1 MSAVRCTCDRA
12 PCVCGAVAERVIEVE
27 GLTRRFGERVA
38 VRNVDLSVRRGEI
51 FGCLGPNG
59 SGKSTLM
66 RVILGLLAPS
76 EGVVRVLGCLVPRDC
91 ERLRPR
97 IGYMPQRFS
106 LYDELSVVENL
117 EFAADIFGLPRRD
130 RDARIEQQLTE
141 TGLDEYRRIRA
152 ASLSGGWKQRLALAA
167 ATIHEPELLVLDEP
181 TAGVDPQSRR
191 DFWAGLFEL
200 ASAGTTV
207 FVSTH
212 YMDEAVRC
220 HRLCMLTEG
229 RRVALGTP
237 RDLVAGLSDRI
248 LDIEAD
254 DPEAALSVVNASPH
268 VASAT
273 QLGTLLHVLIV
284 SEQTPR
290 EVVSAELTR
299 ELESAGLRARV
310 EPGEGELE
318 DLFVDILHGES
329 GSP

>member
-1 MSAVRCTCDRA
+1 MAVR
-12 PCVCGAVAERVIEVE
+12 E
-27 GLTRRFGERVA
+27 
-38 VRNVDLSVRRGEI
+38 VDLSVRRGEI

-76 EGVVRVLGCLVPRDC
+76 EGLVRVLGCVVPREC

-97 IGYMPQRFS
+97 IGYMPQHFS

-117 EFAADIFGLPRRD
+117 EFAADVFGLSRRRS
-130 RDARIEQQLTE
+130 RDRIEQQLVE
-141 TGLDEYRRIRA
+141 SGLDEYRSMRA
-152 ASLSGGWKQRLALAA
+152 SSLSGGWKQRLALAA
-167 ATIHEPELLVLDEP
+167 ATTHEPELLVLDEP

-200 ASAGTTV
+200 AAKGTTV

-220 HRLCMLTEG
+220 HRLCMLAAG
-229 RRVALGTP
+229 RRVALGRP
-237 RDLVAGLSDRI
+237 RELVAGLSDRI

-254 DPEAALSVVNASPH
+254 DPEAALALVNASPH

-273 QLGTLLHVLIV
+273 QLGTLLHVLTV
-284 SEQTPR
+284 PGRTPR
-290 EVVSAELTR
+290 EVVCAELMQ
-299 ELESAGLRARV
+299 ELESVGLHSRV
-310 EPGEGELE
+310 APGQGELE
-318 DLFVDILHGES
+318 DLFVDILREDRGTT
-329 GSP
+329 